1 MRFSIESDI
10 ENKLDILIG
19 LNKLIIE
26 LQHKQLE
33 ANNNNT
39 AILEQQADSYLR
51 IDENIRTTK
60 NPIERQQPDSAV
72 KSGTV
77 KNDYMYGM
85 TFATKK

>member
-39 AILEQQADSYLR
+39 AILEQLR
-51 IDENIRTTK
+51 T
-60 NPIERQQPDSAV
+60 Q
-72 KSGTV
+72 
-77 KNDYMYGM
+77 
-85 TFATKK
+85 